1 MRTARS
7 VAVAIA
13 LLGLTA
19 CGGGDDEGEEAVSA
33 DTALSLELTE
43 QNGSQQSGTATLT
56 PVGDE
61 RTKIEMELTNPPGVP
76 QPAHVHPG
84 PCDDLGDPVA
94 ALANVVR
101 GRSETTVPL
110 SFAELRR
117 GDLVV
122 HAHKS
127 EREYEISVACAPIP
141 EAGESL
147 SSK

>member
-1 MRTARS
+1 MRAARS

-13 LLGLTA
+13 FLLGLGA
-19 CGGGDDEGEEAVSA
+19 CGGGDDEEGEAVGA
-33 DTALSLELTE
+33 DTALSLELME
-43 QNGSQQSGTATLT
+43 QNGSGQSGTATLT

-61 RTKIEMELTNPPGVP
+61 RTKIVMELSNPPAVP

-84 PCDDLGDPVA
+84 PCGDLGDPVA
-94 ALANVVR
+94 ALVNVVR
-101 GRSETTVPL
+101 GRSETTIPL

-127 EREYEISVACAPIP
+127 EREYSVSVACAPIP
-141 EAGESL
+141 EGG
-147 SSK
+147 

>member
-7 VAVAIA
+7 VAVALA
-13 LLGLTA
+13 LLGLAA
-19 CGGGDDEGEEAVSA
+19 CGGGDDEDEAVVA
-33 DTALSLELTE
+33 GETALSLELTE
-43 QNGSQQSGTATLT
+43 QNGSGQSGTATLT
-56 PVGDE
+56 PAGDE
-61 RTKIEMELTNPPGVP
+61 RTKIVMELSNPPAVP

-127 EREYEISVACAPIP
+127 EREFSTSVACAPIP
-141 EAGESL
+141 EAG
-147 SSK
+147 

>member
-7 VAVAIA
+7 VAVALA
-13 LLGLTA
+13 LLGLAA
-19 CGGGDDEGEEAVSA
+19 CGGDDDEDEAVVA
-33 DTALSLELTE
+33 GETALSLELTE
-43 QNGSQQSGTATLT
+43 QNGSGQSGTATLT

-61 RTKIEMELTNPPGVP
+61 RTKIVMELSNPPAVP

-127 EREYEISVACAPIP
+127 EREYSISVACAPIP
-141 EAGESL
+141 EAG
-147 SSK
+147 

>member
-1 MRTARS
+1 MRTAKC
-7 VAVAIA
+7 VALVIA
-13 LLGLTA
+13 LLALGA
-19 CGGGDDEGEEAVSA
+19 CGGEDDEEGAASG
-33 DTALSLELTE
+33 DNALRLELGE
-43 QNGSQQSGTATLT
+43 QNGSGQSGTATLT
-56 PVGDE
+56 AVGDE
-61 RTKIEMELTNPPGVP
+61 QTRIVMKLSNPPAVP

-94 ALANVVR
+94 GLTNVVG

-127 EREYEISVACAPIP
+127 EKEYSISVACAPIP
-141 EAGESL
+141 EAD
-147 SSK
+147 